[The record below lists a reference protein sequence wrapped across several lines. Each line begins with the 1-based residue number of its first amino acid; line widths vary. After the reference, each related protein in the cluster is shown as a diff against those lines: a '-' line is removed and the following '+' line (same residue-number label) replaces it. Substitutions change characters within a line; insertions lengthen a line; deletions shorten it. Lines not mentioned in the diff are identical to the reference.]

1 MSAERRFPGWVRY
14 SGVGL
19 ELAGAT
25 AGLALVGYWIDG
37 RYGTGPWGLL
47 GGVVIG
53 IVGGLYNLV
62 RESLQALREA
72 KTEDATAGKNDADR
86 TNGQGESGEG

>member
-1 MSAERRFPGWVRY
+1 MAERRFPGWVRY

-37 RYGTGPWGLL
+37 RFGTLPWGTVI
-47 GGVVIG
+47 GVVIG
-53 IVGGLYNLV
+53 LVGGLYNLV
-62 RESLQALREA
+62 RESFAAVQEA
-72 KTEDATAGKNDADR
+72 KLDDDRASHEADSK
-86 TNGQGESGEG
+86 ESGKDGP